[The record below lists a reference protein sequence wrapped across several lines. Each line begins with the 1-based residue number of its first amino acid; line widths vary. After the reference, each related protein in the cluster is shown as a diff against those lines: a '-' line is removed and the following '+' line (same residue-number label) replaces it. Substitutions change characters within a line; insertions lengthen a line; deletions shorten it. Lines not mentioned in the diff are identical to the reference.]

1 MLSGFW
7 SVPSP
12 PLPGLHGHWLPIAER
27 ALHTAL
33 TRQPLPP
40 QGPLARMSS
49 SCLWAEMLPP
59 TRITGPW
66 VESEGSGWGEAMTA
80 VLPPRGSGPGTHF
93 LNNTRQLALGPLI
106 C

>member
-1 MLSGFW
+1 MLAGLW

-33 TRQPLPP
+33 THQPLPP

-66 VESEGSGWGEAMTA
+66 VESEGSEWGGGDPSA
-80 VLPPRGSGPGTHF
+80 VA
-93 LNNTRQLALGPLI
+93 QLFGAWHPLSQKH
-106 C
+106 